1 MAVGLWQQTIETRIS
16 KQEYKMKRFSVI
28 SVVLLAGIGVMLNSC
43 VENDVDVVR
52 DDSNILRFGVS
63 SATVNTRAADVA
75 EEDIAEQADSVCWSL
90 MEVEGDEEF
99 SKPLYVTMVSEPRKA
114 VKGDEYV
121 SEDAETRG
129 APVTTD
135 TFASVYGEC
144 GFGLFAYVYA
154 PDAWD
159 ENSAKSEYIHNQPVT
174 YMSPYWAF
182 SGTQYYWPGA
192 NYKMRF
198 YAYAPYAEGYYDDI
212 INVQSTAYVGVPK
225 IDITVSETNTPKD
238 GEKRTSHPDL
248 LIAKSGEVLG
258 NQNGKQEL
266 TFWPAFSAI
275 TFKVGAMFVKGTIK
289 KIEFKNVLRSGT
301 LNLESQTWE
310 NIDETDQAT
319 ISLTKDIAISGDAGQ
334 QVLVEDDYFMMLP
347 QTLPEDA
354 ELVITFVQS
363 SNGKVHTIKSPIGQH
378 NLEWEMGY
386 IHTYTLTATRAVE
399 ENYIFEVTA
408 PSKTT
413 ADYLGDVPTEGT
425 VKSYRTYTNIFGIET
440 HKEAVPWTTEYSTD
454 GGSTWTTTR
463 PEFFSR
469 FTAGG
474 NGNVEATDK
483 YEGTIAPITPDDPKN
498 PFGATADKRPVSTT
512 TINLADPDNDGKH
525 TTANCYV
532 VNKAGTYTFPV
543 VYGNAIKDGE
553 INPPAYNPGGSGADK
568 TDYYAT
574 FVDHSGAKISS
585 PYIYPEK
592 LYSAKL
598 LWTDAPNLIRDVEL
612 STASETMSVA
622 GTNVRYITFT
632 VPKEHLAPGNAVI
645 AILDP
650 AGVIMWSWHIWVTTW
665 SGTSVSVTSNSK
677 KFNFS
682 DTILGYCPARD
693 AEWNARDVMVRFKQT
708 DSGKVSSTYTFE
720 QDGFDLQYS
729 EGNMP
734 YYQWGRKD
742 PMLMYNY
749 ITDSTTGTATS
760 GAEKI
765 CFGTEIKTATLKVW
779 GGSSIGYKDFPYSG
793 YFEIEGK
800 IGTGRGNGVTMS
812 ESIQNPCTLYPR
824 SKTATSTGGYEFDW
838 CTHIGWNRWDAT
850 NTNYVGK
857 DYVLGDVGAGATVK
871 TIYDP
876 CPPGWCVP
884 PVGAFY
890 GFTSAG
896 GASAVNPSKTSM
908 SGKDNTPAFQL
919 KEKGGNTVKLPITGD
934 RNRYFGSPWYT
945 DLISRCVELW
955 TSTPS
960 AFYHEDG
967 DIEGHTSYTS
977 AYYAMSGDTR
987 FYAIAN
993 NRMAKSSGLAVLP
1006 VKE

>member
-1 MAVGLWQQTIETRIS
+1 
-16 KQEYKMKRFSVI
+16 MKRFSVI

-43 VENDVDVVR
+43 VENDVDVLR

-63 SATVNTRAADVA
+63 SAIVNTRAADVA
-75 EEDIAEQADSVCWSL
+75 EGDIAEQADSVCWRL

-159 ENSAKSEYIHNQPVT
+159 ENSTKSEYIHNQPVT

-248 LIAKSGEVLG
+248 LIAKSGEVPG

-289 KIEFKNVLRSGT
+289 KIEFQNVLRSGT
-301 LNLESQTWE
+301 LNLESQAWE
-310 NIDETDQAT
+310 NIDEANPAT

-334 QVLVEDDYFMMLP
+334 KVLVEDDYFMMLP

-363 SNGKVHTIKSPIGQH
+363 SNGKVHTIKSPIGQQD
-378 NLEWEMGY
+378 LKWEMGY
-386 IHTYTLTATRAVE
+386 IHTYTLTAKRAVE

-440 HKEAVPWTTEYSTD
+440 KEAVKWTTEYSTD
-454 GGSTWTTTR
+454 GGSSWKTTR
-463 PEFFSR
+463 PEFFSS
-469 FTAGG
+469 FTEGAAGK
-474 NGNVEATDK
+474 VEATDK

-498 PFGATADKRPVSTT
+498 PFGATVDKRPVNTA
-512 TINLADPDNDGKH
+512 TINLADPDKDGKH
-525 TTANCYV
+525 STANCYV
-532 VNKAGTYTFPV
+532 VNAAGTYTFPM
-543 VYGNAIKDGE
+543 VYGNAINNEKNNTKAYSSTKEEDKSNEHYLYFKD
-553 INPPAYNPGGSGADK
+553 YADDDI
-568 TDYYAT
+568 T
-574 FVDHSGAKISS
+574 S
-585 PYIYPEK
+585 PYISPNK
-592 LYSAKL
+592 LHSAKL
-598 LWTDAPNLIRDVEL
+598 LWTDAPNLIRDVKL
-612 STASETMSVA
+612 SKASETMSVV

-645 AILDP
+645 AICDSEG
-650 AGVIMWSWHIWVTTW
+650 AIMWSWHIWVTPW
-665 SGTSVSVTSNSK
+665 KGTSVAVNYKFTTSGGTTYTATYNL
-677 KFNFS
+677 S
-682 DTILGYCPARD
+682 DTVLGYCPTKNTTWKAR
-693 AEWNARDVMVRFKQT
+693 NVKVRFKQAG
-708 DSGKVSSTYTFE
+708 SGKVSSTYTFE
-720 QDGFDLQYS
+720 QSGKTIQYS
-729 EGNMP
+729 VGNMP

-742 PMLMYNY
+742 PLLMYNY
-749 ITDSTTGTATS
+749 ITNSDGTAT
-760 GAEKI
+760 G
-765 CFGTEIKTATLKVW
+765 GTEKTCYGLKKQSYTLRVYD
-779 GGSSIGYKDFPYSG
+779 GGYKDYKYTGHFY
-793 YFEIEGK
+793 ITNCQ
-800 IGTGRGNGVTMS
+800 GTGRKDGVYMS
-812 ESIQNPCTLYPR
+812 TSIQNPCRFYARRKSADDPI
-824 SKTATSTGGYEFDW
+824 SGDEYDW
-838 CTHIGWNRWDAT
+838 CDQMGYNRWDSAT
-850 NTNYVGK
+850 TGNVKKANAPNDK
-857 DYVLGDVGAGATVK
+857 ASNK

-884 PVGAFY
+884 TAGAFY
-890 GFTSAG
+890 GLTEAG
-896 GASAVNPSKTSM
+896 NATNASPRKTTM
-908 SGKDNTPAFQL
+908 SDSDLTPAFQV
-919 KEKGGNTVKLPITGD
+919 KAYGGKTVKIPITGD
-934 RNRYFGSPWYT
+934 RNRFFGSPWYT
-945 DLISRCVELW
+945 SLQSRNVELW
-955 TSTPS
+955 TATPS
-960 AFYHEDG
+960 TEYVIDNNVSCA
-967 DIEGHTSYTS
+967 
-977 AYYAMSGDTR
+977 AYYVELDDKKESSENVYDVNYGSL
-987 FYAIAN
+987 
-993 NRMAKSSGLAVLP
+993 AKSSGFAVLP
-1006 VKE
+1006 VKESISNKSW